1 MEGNLRF
8 KTDWASLIVGSK
20 FTVFASFALYLRAC
34 NFLSTSPGEAYI
46 WSGLYVEGLI
56 FGILR
61 YVHKYLARL
70 VLPVVSNSGKWK
82 GL

>member
-1 MEGNLRF
+1 M
-8 KTDWASLIVGSK
+8 
-20 FTVFASFALYLRAC
+20 
-34 NFLSTSPGEAYI
+34 
-46 WSGLYVEGLI
+46 EGLI

-70 VLPVVSNSGKWK
+70 FLPVVSNSEKWQ